1 MTTSLNFDLPRH
13 DSVVT
18 VETTD
23 RRGFT
28 PEEIAQD
35 CVSKII
41 SVSDSAMPGI
51 RDQAR
56 AFERHMEKV
65 VAYYMRQAI
74 SSDRTTV
81 YNALIDAGQPQLA
94 ELIRRL

>member
-1 MTTSLNFDLPRH
+1 MSASLNFELPQH
-13 DSVVT
+13 ESVVT
-18 VETTD
+18 VQTTNN
-23 RRGFT
+23 RGFT
-28 PEEIAQD
+28 PEELAQD
-35 CVSKII
+35 CVRKII
-41 SVSDSAMPGI
+41 SVSDTALPGI

-74 SSDRTTV
+74 QSDRTTV
-81 YNALIDAGQPQLA
+81 YNALMDAGHPELA